1 MAVTT
6 NFDELV
12 ELVNDLVTAD
22 KLKLENAIYTRF
34 FEVGDALAGHTVIP
48 GVRQGNIIPI
58 ISNAPNYAS
67 FPYKDPSNCTLP
79 TCDVD
84 LPFEPMTWDIGTNA
98 CRIVICWNSFEENF
112 LLFFGQY
119 KRIFGD
125 ADLDT
130 GLIAYITDIILKN
143 MEAAKWRQAY
153 FGDKSI
159 SNADPN
165 YALLRSMNGIFT
177 QAEAGDGTKI
187 EIPENLAGTLTGDEV
202 YAYLEQAYNIAAITP
217 WFDPSQL
224 VFEMT
229 AAMGNIFVAWLNTKN
244 DLSMYNCDCIDPAKV
259 GAART
264 FSIDNL
270 KVFGIPVLVKR
281 EFDGVI
287 NQLDLGFPYRALLT
301 AKDNILFGTSE
312 IDQLNQFRV
321 WYSQDDNQIYIDA
334 GFTLAPSLVTDDYVY
349 LGAENGGS

>member
-1 MAVTT
+1 MAVIT

-12 ELVNDLVTAD
+12 DLVNDLVTAD
-22 KLKLENAIYTRF
+22 KMKLENAIYRRF

-48 GVRQGNIIPI
+48 GIRQGNIIPI
-58 ISNAPNYAS
+58 VSNAPNYAS
-67 FPYKDPSNCTLP
+67 FPYKDPSSCTLP

-84 LPFEPMTWDIGTNA
+84 LNFEPKVWDLGTNA
-98 CRIVICWNSFEENF
+98 CRIVICANGFDENF

-130 GLIAYITDIILKN
+130 GLIAYITDIIMKN
-143 MEAAKWRQAY
+143 MDAAKWRQAY

-159 SNADPN
+159 GSGESN

-177 QAEAGDGTKI
+177 QAEAGDGYKI
-187 EIPENLAGTLTGDEV
+187 EIAENTGGTLTGAEV
-202 YAYLEQAYNIAAITP
+202 YEYLKTAYNYAAVQP
-217 WFDPSQL
+217 WFDPSEM

-229 AAMGNIFVAWLNTKN
+229 AAMGNLFVAFLNG
-244 DLSMYNCDCIDPAKV
+244 LSDMSGYNCDCIDPTKV
-259 GAART
+259 GNART

-270 KVFGIPVLVKR
+270 KVFGIPVLIKR

-287 NQLDLGFPYRALLT
+287 NQLGLGYPYRALLT
-301 AKDNILFGTSE
+301 NRNNILFGTSE
-312 IDQLNQFRV
+312 VDQLNQFRV
-321 WYSQDDNQIYIDA
+321 WYSQDDNSIYIDA
-334 GFTLAPSLVTDDYVY
+334 GFSMAPSLVTEDYVL
-349 LGAENGGS
+349 LGAENSGS

>member
-67 FPYKDPSNCTLP
+67 FPYKNPSDCTLP

-84 LPFEPMTWDIGTNA
+84 LPFEPKVWDIGTNA
-98 CRIVICWNSFEENF
+98 CRIAICFNGFEENF

-130 GLIAYITDIILKN
+130 GLIAYITDIVLKN

-153 FGDKSI
+153 FGDKSLD
-159 SNADPN
+159 SGDPN

-177 QAEAGDGTKI
+177 QAEAGDGHKI
-187 EIPENLAGTLTGDEV
+187 EIPENLSGTLTGDEV
-202 YAYLEQAYNIAAITP
+202 YAFLEQAYNIASLEP
-217 WFDPSQL
+217 WFDPSQM

-244 DLSMYNCDCIDPAKV
+244 DLSQYNCDCIDVSKI

-270 KVFGIPVLVKR
+270 KVFGIPVMVKR

-287 NQLDLGFPYRALLT
+287 NQLALGYPYRALLT
-301 AKDNILFGTSE
+301 RKDNILFGTSE
-312 IDQLNQFRV
+312 VDQLNQFRV

-334 GFTLAPSLVTDDYVY
+334 GFSMAPSLVTDDYVY